1 MSQRTTIVDFNNF
14 WSPSGGGVR
23 RYHLERMKFY
33 ENRSDTL
40 LVFAMPDSRTY
51 TEVISHSLVIE
62 HIKAFR
68 FRGKWE
74 YRFIWKQ
81 SSIRPVLKK
90 YQPDII
96 EVGSPYILP
105 QAVRKAA
112 KKVSP
117 QSKFTA
123 FWHADFPVTYVRRY
137 FEKWHLR
144 FIAPVMEKLAF
155 AYARKS
161 FKGYSLIQV
170 SSREIMERLEKNM
183 KNTFAWIPLGCDIE
197 TFNPNHADP
206 ELTQE
211 LKAGE
216 PERLT
221 AFFPHRFCDEKGL
234 HLLLKAY
241 PLISKALG
249 TEPAIIFAGT
259 GPDLPEVEEAVKQ
272 YKHICYKGFL
282 TSTKMM
288 ARFYASVEIGFAL
301 SGWETFGLSI
311 LESMAS
317 GNALVS
323 APTGAA
329 AEHAR
334 ESRAGVLI
342 EKYTP
347 EALCE
352 AVVKLTQS
360 NLREKQKKAR
370 AYAEKFSW
378 VTCFERQ
385 LAAYYTQIH
394 MNPEDAHD

>member
-1 MSQRTTIVDFNNF
+1 MSRITIVDFNNF

-33 ENRSDTL
+33 KDRTEAL

-51 TEVISHSLVIE
+51 TEVLSDSLVIE
-62 HIKAFR
+62 HIEAFR
-68 FRGKWE
+68 FPGKWE

-81 SSIRPVLKK
+81 GSIRPVLEK
-90 YQPDII
+90 YRPDII

-117 QSKFTA
+117 QSKLTG

-144 FIAPVMEKLAF
+144 FLAPAMEKLAF

-161 FKGYSLIQV
+161 FKGYSRIQV
-170 SSREIMERLEKNM
+170 SSREIMARLERNM
-183 KNTFAWIPLGCDIE
+183 KNPFVWVPLGCDIE
-197 TFNPNHADP
+197 TFHPGHADP
-206 ELTQE
+206 ELIRE
-211 LKAGE
+211 LKAGA

-234 HLLLKAY
+234 RLLLNAY

-259 GPDLPEVEEAVKQ
+259 GPDLPKVEEAVKC
-272 YKHICYKGFL
+272 YKHICYQGFV
-282 TSTKMM
+282 SSAEAM

-329 AEHAR
+329 AEHAK
-334 ESRAGVLI
+334 ESHAGVLI
-342 EKYTP
+342 EEYTP
-347 EALCE
+347 ESLCE
-352 AVVKLTQS
+352 AVVKLTRS
-360 NLREKQKKAR
+360 DLHEKQKNAR

-378 VTCFERQ
+378 LTCFERQ
-385 LAAYYTQIH
+385 LSAYYKQ
-394 MNPEDAHD
+394 MNTKESHD